1 MVIQSTLHLS
11 SEPLACI
18 DADLAVPCST
28 SH

>member
-18 DADLAVPCST
+18 DADHAVTCGT